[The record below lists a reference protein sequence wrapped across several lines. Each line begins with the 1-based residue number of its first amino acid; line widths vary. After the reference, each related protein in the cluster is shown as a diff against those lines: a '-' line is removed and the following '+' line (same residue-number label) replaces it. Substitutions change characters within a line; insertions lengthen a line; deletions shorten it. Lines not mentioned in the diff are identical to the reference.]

1 MNCDRINACAS
12 NRESQFMQEK
22 TDPIPAE
29 TKKAEKTVYIC
40 NLSEDVWPFIEAISD
55 DHARALEIDENA
67 NLSDRDLF
75 TNSEESD
82 LVFISPK
89 PINEA
94 FVQYYKN
101 LFGIRKLEMLS
112 PRIHSGETCRDVY
125 EDKELFEK
133 LIEFANHVKKLTLL
147 SYATSEQFLTLVKKL
162 RDRGITVYTPESPE
176 EEDAWTVNFFGSKSG
191 IRQLAQQSV
200 AEEPD
205 FLMGDGLIC
214 VNIIDAAKIAAKKY
228 IKEEGVVIKT
238 NKGHSGAGVL
248 ILRPGELPDDYKEC
262 ERAIYDILKKDAY
275 WDKFPIVIESL
286 INVNYAV
293 GGGFP
298 NVEFKISKS
307 GRIDYLYYCGLR
319 VSKNGVF
326 QGVEMNEDVM
336 NDRLM
341 TRIIDMGFFIGEQ
354 YASNGYRGYYDVDL
368 VAAKNGDLYVS
379 ESNTRRTGG
388 SHVYKTA
395 LKLIG
400 KEFLI
405 ESYVL
410 SDNSWKFPKGV
421 TPNFEE
427 LLEKLDPVLF
437 DKKTKEGMVIASA
450 NLLKQGQLSYIIFGE
465 NKKRALEIETKAH
478 RILNKAWTK

>member
-1 MNCDRINACAS
+1 MS
-12 NRESQFMQEK
+12 EK
-22 TDPIPAE
+22 TDPIPADH
-29 TKKAEKTVYIC
+29 KKAEKTVYIC

-55 DHARALEIDENA
+55 DHSRALEIEENA

-75 TNSEESD
+75 TTSEESD

-89 PINEA
+89 PIHEG
-94 FVQYYKN
+94 FVEYYKD
-101 LFGIRKLEMLS
+101 LFGIRKLEVLT
-112 PRIHSGETCRDVY
+112 PRVHTGETCRDVY
-125 EDKELFEK
+125 EDKALFEK

-147 SYATSEQFLTLVKKL
+147 SYATSEQFLTLVNKL
-162 RDRGITVYTPESPE
+162 KERGIAVYTPEAPE
-176 EEDAWTVNFFGSKSG
+176 EEDAWTVNFYGSKSG

-200 AEEPD
+200 VEEPD
-205 FLMGDGLIC
+205 FLMADGLIC

-228 IKEEGVVIKT
+228 IKEDGVVIKT

-248 ILRPGELPDDYKEC
+248 ILRPGELPTEYKAC
-262 ERAIYDILKKDAY
+262 ERAIYNILKKDAY
-275 WDKFPIVIESL
+275 WDKFPIVIEDL
-286 INVNYAV
+286 INVNFAV

-319 VSKNGVF
+319 VTKDGVF
-326 QGVEMNEDVM
+326 QGVEVNEDVM

-341 TRIIDMGFFIGEQ
+341 TRIIDMGFYIGEK

-400 KEFLI
+400 KDFLND
-405 ESYVL
+405 SYVL
-410 SDNSWKFPKGV
+410 SDNSWKLPKGIA
-421 TPNFEE
+421 PSFEE
-427 LLEKLDPVLF
+427 LIEKLKPVLF
-437 DKKTKEGMVIASA
+437 DKKTKEGVVIASA
-450 NLLKQGQLSYIIFGE
+450 NLIKQGQLAYIIFGQ
-465 NKKRALEIETKAH
+465 NKKRALEIEAKAQI
-478 RILNKAWTK
+478 ILAKLS

>member
-1 MNCDRINACAS
+1 MS
-12 NRESQFMQEK
+12 EK
-22 TDPIPAE
+22 DDPIPAE
-29 TKKAEKTVYIC
+29 KKKAEKTVYIC

-55 DHARALEIDENA
+55 DRKRAIEIEENA
-67 NLSDRDLF
+67 NLADRDLF
-75 TNSEESD
+75 TTSEESD

-89 PINEA
+89 AIDEN
-94 FVQYYKN
+94 FVEYYNN
-101 LFGIRKLEMLS
+101 LSVIRKLEILT
-112 PRIHSGETCRDVY
+112 PKNHSGETSRDVY

-133 LIEFANHVKKLTLL
+133 LINFANHAKKLTLI
-147 SYATSEQFLTLVKKL
+147 SYATSDQFLTLVNKL
-162 RDRGITVYTPESPE
+162 RERGIVVYTPEAPE
-176 EEDAWTVNFFGSKSG
+176 EEDAWTVNFYGSKSG

-214 VNIIDAAKIAAKKY
+214 VGIADAARIAAKKY

-248 ILRPGELPDDYKEC
+248 ILRAGELPIEYNACKK
-262 ERAIYDILKKDAY
+262 AIYEILKQDSY

-319 VSKNGVF
+319 VSKDGVF

-341 TRIIDMGFFIGEQ
+341 TRIIDMGFFIGEK
-354 YASNGYRGYYDVDL
+354 YAASGYRGYYDVDL
-368 VAAKNGDLYVS
+368 AAAKNGNIYVS
-379 ESNTRRTGG
+379 ESNVRRTGG

-400 KEFLI
+400 KDFLND
-405 ESYVL
+405 SYVL
-410 SDNSWKFPKGV
+410 SDNSWKLPKDV
-421 TPNFEE
+421 KPSFTE
-427 LLEKLDPVLF
+427 LMDKLKPVLF
-437 DKKTKEGMVIASA
+437 NKKTKEGLVVASA
-450 NLLKQGQLSYIIFGE
+450 NLLKQSQLAYIIFGKNE
-465 NKKRALEIETKAH
+465 KHALEIESKAQ
-478 RILNKAWTK
+478 RILAELS

>member
-1 MNCDRINACAS
+1 MSKKD
-12 NRESQFMQEK
+12 E
-22 TDPIPAE
+22 PIPVP
-29 TKKAEKTVYIC
+29 KLKAERTVYIC
-40 NLSEDVWPFIEAISD
+40 NLSEDVWPFIQAISN
-55 DHARALEIDENA
+55 DHERALEIDENA
-67 NLSDRDLF
+67 NLADRDLF
-75 TNSEESD
+75 TTSEESD

-89 PINEA
+89 PMHEG
-94 FVQYYKN
+94 FVKYYKK
-101 LFGIRKLEMLS
+101 LFGIRKLELLT
-112 PRIHSGETCRDVY
+112 PRVHSGETCRDVY

-133 LIEFANHVKKLTLL
+133 LVDFANHVKKLTLI
-147 SYATSEQFLTLVKKL
+147 SYSTSEQFLTLVNKLKK
-162 RDRGITVYTPESPE
+162 RGIAVYTPEAPE

-205 FLMGDGLIC
+205 FLMSDGLIC

-228 IKEEGVVIKT
+228 IKEGGVVIKT

-248 ILRPGELPDDYKEC
+248 ILRPGELSKEYKIC
-262 ERAIYDILKKDAY
+262 EKEIYKILKKDAY

-286 INVNYAV
+286 INVNFAV

-298 NVEFKISKS
+298 NVEFKINKN

-319 VSKNGVF
+319 VTKNGVF
-326 QGVEMNEDVM
+326 KGVEINDDVM

-341 TRIIDMGFFIGEQ
+341 TRIIDMGFFIGEK
-354 YASNGYRGYYDVDL
+354 YAANGYRGYYDVDL

-400 KEFLI
+400 KDFLDAAYI
-405 ESYVL
+405 L
-410 SDNSWKFPKGV
+410 SNNAWKLPKGV
-421 TPNFEE
+421 VLTFEE
-427 LLEKLDPVLF
+427 LIEKLSPVLF
-437 DKKTKEGMVIASA
+437 NKKTKEGVVVASA
-450 NLLKQGQLSYIIFGE
+450 NLLKQGQLAYIVFGKNE
-465 NKKRALEIETKAH
+465 KHALEIEEKAQK
-478 RILNKAWTK
+478 ILIQSNST

>member
-1 MNCDRINACAS
+1 MIEYALTILKK
-12 NRESQFMQEK
+12 ESKIMSKKDE
-22 TDPIPAE
+22 PIPADK
-29 TKKAEKTVYIC
+29 KKAEKTVYIC
-40 NLSEDVWPFIEAISD
+40 NLSEDVWPFIQAISD
-55 DHARALEIDENA
+55 DHERALEIDENA
-67 NLSDRDLF
+67 NLADRDLF
-75 TNSEESD
+75 TTSEESD

-89 PINEA
+89 PIHEG
-94 FVQYYKN
+94 FVKYYKN
-101 LFGIRKLEMLS
+101 LFGIRKLELFT
-112 PRIHSGETCRDVY
+112 PRVHSGETCRDVY

-133 LIEFANHVKKLTLL
+133 LIDFANHVKKLTLI
-147 SYATSEQFLTLVKKL
+147 SYSTSEQFLTLVNKLKK
-162 RDRGITVYTPESPE
+162 RGITVYTPEAPE

-205 FLMGDGLIC
+205 FIMSDGLIC

-228 IKEEGVVIKT
+228 IKEGGVVIKT

-248 ILRPGELPDDYKEC
+248 ILRPGELSTEYKIC
-262 ERAIYDILKKDAY
+262 EKEIYKILKKDAY

-286 INVNYAV
+286 VNVNFAV

-298 NVEFKISKS
+298 NVEFKINKN

-319 VSKNGVF
+319 VTKDGVF
-326 QGVEMNEDVM
+326 QGVEINEDVM

-341 TRIIDMGFFIGEQ
+341 TRIIDMGFFIGEK

-368 VAAKNGDLYVS
+368 VAAKNGDLCVS

-400 KEFLI
+400 KDFLDD
-405 ESYVL
+405 SYIL
-410 SDNSWKFPKGV
+410 SNNAWKLPKGI
-421 TPNFEE
+421 TPTFEE
-427 LLEKLDPVLF
+427 LMEKLSPVLF
-437 DKKTKEGMVIASA
+437 NKKTKEGVVIASA
-450 NLLKQGQLSYIIFGE
+450 NLLKQGQLAYIVFGRDE
-465 NKKRALEIETKAH
+465 KHALEIEEKAQK
-478 RILNKAWTK
+478 ILAQLD

>member
-1 MNCDRINACAS
+1 ML
-12 NRESQFMQEK
+12 EK
-22 TDPIPAE
+22 DDPIPAE
-29 TKKAEKTVYIC
+29 KKKAEKTVYIC

-55 DHARALEIDENA
+55 DRKRAIEIEENA
-67 NLSDRDLF
+67 NLADRDLF
-75 TNSEESD
+75 TTSEESD

-89 PINEA
+89 AIDEN
-94 FVQYYKN
+94 FVEYYKN
-101 LFGIRKLEMLS
+101 LSGIRKLEILT
-112 PRIHSGETCRDVY
+112 PKHHSGETSRDVY

-133 LIEFANHVKKLTLL
+133 LINFANHAKKLTLI
-147 SYATSEQFLTLVKKL
+147 SYATSDQFLTLVSKL
-162 RDRGITVYTPESPE
+162 RERGIAVYTPEAPE
-176 EEDAWTVNFFGSKSG
+176 EEDAWTVNFYGSKSG

-214 VNIIDAAKIAAKKY
+214 VGIADAARIAAKKY

-248 ILRPGELPDDYKEC
+248 ILRVGELPVEYNACKK
-262 ERAIYDILKKDAY
+262 AIYEILKQDAY

-319 VSKNGVF
+319 VSKDGVF

-341 TRIIDMGFFIGEQ
+341 TRIIDMGFFIGEK
-354 YASNGYRGYYDVDL
+354 YAASGYRGYYDVDL
-368 VAAKNGDLYVS
+368 AAAKNGNIYVS
-379 ESNTRRTGG
+379 ESNVRRTGG

-400 KEFLI
+400 KDFLND
-405 ESYVL
+405 SYVL
-410 SDNSWKFPKGV
+410 SDNSWKLPKDV
-421 TPNFEE
+421 KPSFTE
-427 LLEKLDPVLF
+427 LMNKLEPVLF
-437 DKKTKEGMVIASA
+437 NKKTKEGLVVASA
-450 NLLKQGQLSYIIFGE
+450 NLLKQSQLAYIIFGKNE
-465 NKKRALEIETKAH
+465 KHALEIESKAQ
-478 RILNKAWTK
+478 RILAELS

>member
-1 MNCDRINACAS
+1 MS
-12 NRESQFMQEK
+12 EK
-22 TDPIPAE
+22 TEPIPAE
-29 TKKAEKTVYIC
+29 HKKAEKTVYIC
-40 NLSEDVWPFIEAISD
+40 NLSEDVWPFIEAISND
-55 DHARALEIDENA
+55 RERALEIEENA

-75 TNSEESD
+75 TTSEESD

-89 PINEA
+89 PIYEG

-101 LFGIRKLEMLS
+101 LFGIRKLEILT
-112 PRIHSGETCRDVY
+112 PKIHSGETCRDVY
-125 EDKELFEK
+125 EDEELFEK
-133 LIEFANHVKKLTLL
+133 LINFANHVKKLTLL
-147 SYATSEQFLTLVKKL
+147 SYSTSEQFLTLVKKL
-162 RDRGITVYTPESPE
+162 RDRGITVYTPEAPE

-248 ILRPGELPDDYKEC
+248 ILRAGELPTEYKDC
-262 ERAIYDILKKDAY
+262 ERAIYDILKQDAY

-307 GRIDYLYYCGLR
+307 GRIDFLYYCGLR
-319 VSKNGVF
+319 VTKDGVF

-341 TRIIDMGFFIGEQ
+341 TRIIDMGFFIGEK
-354 YASNGYRGYYDVDL
+354 YAANGYRGYYDVDL

-395 LKLIG
+395 FKLIG
-400 KEFLI
+400 KDFLND
-405 ESYVL
+405 SYVL
-410 SDNSWKFPKGV
+410 SDNSWKLPKGV
-421 TPNFEE
+421 SITFEKLLEE
-427 LLEKLDPVLF
+427 LQPVLF
-437 DKKTKEGMVIASA
+437 DKKSKEGIVIASA
-450 NLLKQGQLSYIIFGE
+450 NLLKQGQLAYIIFGQ
-465 NKKRALEIETKAH
+465 NKKHALEIEAKAQE
-478 RILNKAWTK
+478 ILAKLS

>member
-1 MNCDRINACAS
+1 MS
-12 NRESQFMQEK
+12 EK
-22 TDPIPAE
+22 TEPIPL
-29 TKKAEKTVYIC
+29 KKAEKTVYIS

-55 DHARALEIDENA
+55 DHARAVEIEENA
-67 NLSDRDLF
+67 NLADRDLF
-75 TNSEESD
+75 TTSEESD

-89 PINEA
+89 PIQES
-94 FVQYYKN
+94 FVEYYKN
-101 LFGIRKLEMLS
+101 LFGIRKLEILT
-112 PRIHSGETCRDVY
+112 PKVHSGETCRDVY
-125 EDKELFEK
+125 RDQELFTK
-133 LIEFANHVKKLTLL
+133 LIDFANHAKKLTLL
-147 SYATSEQFLTLVKKL
+147 SYATSEQFLILANKL
-162 RDRGITVYTPESPE
+162 KEAGIAVYTPEAPE

-191 IRQLAQQSV
+191 IRQLAQQSA

-205 FLMGDGLIC
+205 FIMSDGLIC

-248 ILRPGELPDDYKEC
+248 ILRPGELPIEYKAC
-262 ERAIYDILKKDAY
+262 ERAIYDLLKKDAY

-286 INVNYAV
+286 INVNSAV

-298 NVEFKISKS
+298 NVEFKINKS

-319 VSKNGVF
+319 VTKSGIF

-341 TRIIDMGFFIGEQ
+341 TRIIDMGFFIGEK
-354 YASNGYRGYYDVDL
+354 YAANGYRGYYDVDL

-400 KEFLI
+400 KDFLDDT
-405 ESYVL
+405 YVL
-410 SDNSWKFPKGV
+410 SNNAWKLPNGA
-421 TPNFEE
+421 TPTFDK
-427 LLEKLDPVLF
+427 LLAVLKPVLF
-437 DKKTKEGMVIASA
+437 DKKSQEGLVIASA
-450 NLLKQGQLSYIIFGE
+450 NLLRQGQLAYIIFGQ
-465 NKKRALEIETKAH
+465 NKKHALEIEERSQK
-478 RILNKAWTK
+478 LLSQLS

>member
-1 MNCDRINACAS
+1 MS
-12 NRESQFMQEK
+12 EK
-22 TDPIPAE
+22 TEPIPA
-29 TKKAEKTVYIC
+29 KKAEKTVYIC

-55 DHARALEIDENA
+55 DHKRALEIEENA
-67 NLSDRDLF
+67 NLADRDLF
-75 TNSEESD
+75 TTSEESD

-89 PINEA
+89 PIQDS
-94 FVQYYKN
+94 FVEYYKN
-101 LFGIRKLEMLS
+101 LFGIRKLEILT
-112 PRIHSGETCRDVY
+112 PKVHSGETCRDVY
-125 EDKELFEK
+125 EDKDLFEK
-133 LIEFANHVKKLTLL
+133 LIDFANHAKKLTLL
-147 SYATSEQFLTLVKKL
+147 SYATSEQFLTLANKL
-162 RDRGITVYTPESPE
+162 KERGISVYTPEAPE

-191 IRQLAQQSV
+191 IRQLAQQSA

-205 FLMGDGLIC
+205 FIMADGLIC
-214 VNIIDAAKIAAKKY
+214 VSIIDAAKIAAKKY

-248 ILRPGELPDDYKEC
+248 ILRPGELPMEYKAC
-262 ERAIYDILKKDAY
+262 ERAIYKILKEDAY

-319 VSKNGVF
+319 VTKNGVF

-341 TRIIDMGFFIGEQ
+341 TRIIDMGFFIGEK
-354 YASNGYRGYYDVDL
+354 YVANGYRGYYDVDL

-400 KEFLI
+400 KDFLDD
-405 ESYVL
+405 SYVL
-410 SDNSWKFPKGV
+410 SDNAWKLPKGI
-421 TPNFEE
+421 TPSFEE
-427 LLEKLDPVLF
+427 LIEKLKPVLF
-437 DKKTKEGMVIASA
+437 DKKTKEGMVVASA
-450 NLLKQGQLSYIIFGE
+450 NLLKQGQLAYIIFG
-465 NKKRALEIETKAH
+465 NSKKHSLEIEAKAQQ
-478 RILNKAWTK
+478 ILAKLS